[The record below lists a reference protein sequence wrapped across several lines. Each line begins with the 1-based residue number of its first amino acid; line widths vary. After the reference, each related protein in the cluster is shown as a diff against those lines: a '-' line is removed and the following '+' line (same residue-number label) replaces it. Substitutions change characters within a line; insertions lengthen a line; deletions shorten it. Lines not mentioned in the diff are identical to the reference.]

1 MTFATAVLESNTAET
16 ALQWVEKFTEKEKVE
31 RQNVKGRKV
40 IIGSKVHVGKI
51 NRRDQNR
58 FQS

>member
-40 IIGSKVHVGKI
+40 IIGSKVRVGII